1 MNLRPKKHFTPVKGW
16 MNDPNGLVY
25 YKGKYH
31 LFYQYNPYSCEWDH
45 MHWGHAISDDLVNWE
60 HLPIALVPDENG
72 DIFSGSCVVDNE
84 NVSGFGAEDNPALI
98 AFYTSH
104 HTETKREEQ
113 CIAYSLDG
121 VNFTKYDKNPI
132 IAGSENTPA
141 RDPFVFENKVI
152 GGYSMC
158 FTIET
163 SVLFYHSNNLIHWKK
178 TGEFILPEWSFQ
190 GMIECPCLFE
200 NSGKYVLMMSMDIA
214 ESEYNKFS
222 EDVMPHNRLMQY
234 LVGDFDGYTFKVSQI
249 DKGPLLVDNGS
260 DFYAGTLFNN
270 IDDIILMAWI
280 GNSDTCLS
288 IPTEEEGFKGAL
300 TYPQMLYLDK
310 TDNGYRLHHQFY
322 PQRENGS
329 DTFIN
334 EYISSDGLTSITKC
348 GQ

>member
-16 MNDPNGLVY
+16 MNDPNGLVF
-25 YKGKYH
+25 YKDKYH

-45 MHWGHAISDDLVNWE
+45 MHWGHAISEDLVNWE

-72 DIFSGSCVVDNE
+72 DIFSGSCVVDEE
-84 NVSGFGAEDNPALI
+84 NVSGLGSLENPALL

-104 HTETKREEQ
+104 HTETNREEQ
-113 CIAYSLDG
+113 CLAYSLDG
-121 VNFTKYDKNPI
+121 VNFIKFNKNPI
-132 IAGSENTPA
+132 IAGSANSPA
-141 RDPFVFENKVI
+141 RDPFVFKNKI
-152 GGYSMC
+152 LGGYSMC

-200 NSGKYVLMMSMDIA
+200 NSGKFVLMMSMDIA

-260 DFYAGTLFNN
+260 DFYAGTLFSN

-300 TYPQMLYLDK
+300 TYPHKLSLVE

-322 PQRENGS
+322 PQRESGS

>member
-16 MNDPNGLVY
+16 MNDPNGLVF

-72 DIFSGSCVVDNE
+72 DIFSGSCVVDTE

-98 AFYTSH
+98 ALYTSH

-300 TYPQMLYLDK
+300 TYPQKLSLVE
-310 TDNGYRLHHQFY
+310 TDDGYRLHHQFNPY
-322 PQRENGS
+322 RENGS